1 MGGDTTS
8 TDKTPLC
15 YNGTNQ
21 STCQQ
26 PPIEAEMQH
35 WFILLL
41 KFAVTALILAL
52 FIRQFDIRSMGHA
65 LLTISPY
72 AIVAAV
78 VAVLAQSLAAAV
90 RFVMVVAR
98 FGPRF
103 GLADSYRLTLESMFF
118 SQTFISFLG
127 GDALRI
133 WRIRR
138 LGLALPKATSA
149 VVLDRLI
156 GTLVNHAFLLATLPW
171 FLSSEMNSSIKIIL
185 VILAVAGV
193 TAFAMLLL
201 LGSRR
206 GRVSILDLLPVRI
219 RAGVV
224 SGFIVEISTV
234 GRDLLTSGRVPWVFV
249 LSALITSINI
259 VIFALILSGMGV
271 VLPLAAGCALLVP
284 AIMEIAMLPI
294 SLAGWGVREGAA
306 VVAFGALGLPADQAL
321 AASITFGLTVAGVS
335 MLGGVLWL
343 VDRRQMPQLSMELTD
358 GASAPPSSTR

>member
-1 MGGDTTS
+1 
-8 TDKTPLC
+8 
-15 YNGTNQ
+15 
-21 STCQQ
+21 
-26 PPIEAEMQH
+26 MQH
-35 WFILLL
+35 WLIILLKL
-41 KFAVTALILAL
+41 AATALILTL
-52 FIRQFDIRSMGHA
+52 LIRQLDIRTMVHTLS
-65 LLTISPY
+65 TISPY
-72 AIVAAV
+72 AIFAAIIAVLTQSLVAAGR
-78 VAVLAQSLAAAV
+78 L
-90 RFVMVVAR
+90 VMVVAR

-103 GLADSYRLTLESMFF
+103 GLNDSYRVTLESMFF

-138 LGLALPKATSA
+138 LGLTLQKATSA
-149 VVLDRLI
+149 VVLDRLV

-171 FLSSEMNSSIKIIL
+171 FLSSEVNSSIKIIL
-185 VILAVAGV
+185 VVLAVAGV
-193 TAFAMLLL
+193 TAFVMLLL

-206 GRVSILDLLPVRI
+206 GRDSILDLLPVRI

-224 SGFIVEISTV
+224 SSFIVEISTV
-234 GRDLLTSGRVPWVFV
+234 GHDLLASGRVPWVFV

-271 VLPLAAGCALLVP
+271 VFPLAAGCALLVP

-321 AASITFGLTVAGVS
+321 GASIAFGLTVAAVS
-335 MLGGVLWL
+335 LLGGVLWL
-343 VDRRQMPQLSMELTD
+343 VDRRQMSQMSMNLKD
-358 GASAPPSSTR
+358 G